1 MVLTDVFKAV
11 ALGTRAVFIGRSI
24 VLGLACEVGM

>member
-1 MVLTDVFKAV
+1 MVLTDAFKAV

-24 VLGLACEVGM
+24 VLGLASSCT